1 MTDVIVGISEVSIK
15 FHLSDIK
22 DSYDIY
28 AQLSWLIKL
37 SL

>member
-15 FHLSDIK
+15 FHLSDIE

-28 AQLSWLIKL
+28 AQLSWLIKF